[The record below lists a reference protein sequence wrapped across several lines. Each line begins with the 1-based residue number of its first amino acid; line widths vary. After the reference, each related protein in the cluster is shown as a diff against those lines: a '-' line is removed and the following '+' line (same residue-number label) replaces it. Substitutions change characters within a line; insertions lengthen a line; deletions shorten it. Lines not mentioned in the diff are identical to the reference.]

1 MLLNQVSQGKFIV
14 VEGMEGAGKSSA
26 ISVIE
31 SILKHHDIEYIKTR
45 EPGGTPLAESLRNI
59 VKSIDHDEVLTQET
73 ELLLM
78 YASRSQLLANR
89 ILPALK
95 KGLWVIGDR
104 HDMSSKAYQG
114 GGREFDDQVMDAI
127 ANVTLKGFLPD
138 LTLYLDLDPTI
149 GLSRAKARGDLDRI
163 ELEKLDFFI
172 RVRNKYC
179 QIAQRT
185 PNVFTIN
192 AEQSMEKVHLD
203 IRDSVEKFISKDKN
217 A

>member
-1 MLLNQVSQGKFIV
+1 MSSNQVSLGKFIV

-26 ISVIE
+26 ISIIE
-31 SILKHHDIEYIKTR
+31 NILKQHNIEYINTR
-45 EPGGTPLAESLRNI
+45 EPGGTPLAESLRDMI
-59 VKSIDHDEVLTQET
+59 KSIDHNEILTQET

-89 ILPALK
+89 ILPALE
-95 KGLWVIGDR
+95 KGIWVIGDR

-114 GGREFDDQVMDAI
+114 GGREFDDNVMDAI

-179 QIAQRT
+179 QIAQQS
-185 PNVFTIN
+185 PNVITVD
-192 AEQSMEKVHLD
+192 AEQVIEKVHID
-203 IRDSVEKFISKDKN
+203 IQQHIENFISKIKG
-217 A
+217 